1 MEDKQSRELRSE
13 EEEEEEHA
21 KVDVLKYV
29 FGFVEIAVVKCA
41 IELGIADT
49 IESHGSPMTLLELSS
64 ALSCDPSPL
73 YRIMRVLV
81 HLKIF
86 KEKPSTQL
94 GPKVFVQTPLSKWLL
109 KSGQNSM
116 AAFILLES
124 SPVMLAPW
132 HGLSARIQGI
142 SNSAFESVHGEDVW
156 SYAAA
161 NPDHSK
167 LINEAMAC
175 DARVAVPAVIESC
188 LEVFKGIETIVDV
201 GGGDGTTLRLLVE
214 ACPWIQGINF
224 DLPHVVSVAQECDR
238 IKNVGGDMFDC
249 VPKADAVIMKW
260 VLHDWGDDEC
270 IRILKKCREA
280 ILENKGK
287 VIIVE
292 AVIDEKDEKEDIKL
306 TNVRLMLDMVMMA
319 HTNTGKE
326 RTLKEWGYVLRK
338 LALADT
344 LSHLFMLSNPLF
356 RLFPKFREQKVMGVD
371 LFLQISTV

>member
-1 MEDKQSRELRSE
+1 MEDKQRELGE
-13 EEEEEEHA
+13 EEDEEEHA
-21 KVDVLKYV
+21 KLEIWKYV
-29 FGFVEIAVVKCA
+29 YGFIEIAVVKCA
-41 IELGIADT
+41 IELGIADA

-64 ALSCDPSPL
+64 ALRCDPSPL

-86 KEKPSTQL
+86 KEKPTTQL
-94 GPKVFVQTPLSKWLL
+94 GPKVYAQTPLSKLLL
-109 KSGQNSM
+109 KSGENSM
-116 AAFILLES
+116 AALILLES
-124 SPVMLAPW
+124 SPVMLATW

-142 SNSAFESVHGEDVW
+142 TNSAFESVHGEDVW
-156 SYAAA
+156 SHAAA

-167 LINEAMAC
+167 LFNEAMAC

-238 IKNVGGDMFDC
+238 IENVGGDMFDC
-249 VPKADAVIMKW
+249 VPKADAVIMKS
-260 VLHDWGDDEC
+260 VLHGCGDDEC

-280 ILENKGK
+280 IPDHKGK
-287 VIIVE
+287 VIIIEV
-292 AVIDEKDEKEDIKL
+292 VIDEKDEKEDIKL
-306 TNVRLMLDMVMMA
+306 TNVRLMLDTVMMA

-326 RTLKEWGYVLRK
+326 RTLKEWGYVLGE
-338 LALADT
+338 AGFSQHTITPIHAVY
-344 LSHLFMLSNPLF
+344 SVIQA
-356 RLFPKFREQKVMGVD
+356 FP
-371 LFLQISTV
+371 

>member
-1 MEDKQSRELRSE
+1 MEDKQRELGE
-13 EEEEEEHA
+13 EEKEEEHA
-21 KVDVLKYV
+21 KLEIWKYV
-29 FGFVEIAVVKCA
+29 FGFVEMAVVKCA
-41 IELGIADT
+41 IELGIADA

-64 ALSCDPSPL
+64 ALRCDPSPL

-86 KEKPSTQL
+86 KEKPATQL
-94 GPKVFVQTPLSKWLL
+94 GPKVYAQTPLSKRLL

-116 AAFILLES
+116 AALILLES

-132 HGLSARIQGI
+132 HGLSARIQGV
-142 SNSAFESVHGEDVW
+142 SNPAFEAVHGEDVW

-161 NPDHSK
+161 NPNHSK

-175 DARVAVPAVIESC
+175 DARVAVPAVLESC
-188 LEVFKGIETIVDV
+188 LEVFKGLETIVDV

-214 ACPWIQGINF
+214 ACPWIRGVNF

-238 IKNVGGDMFDC
+238 IENVGGDMFDC
-249 VPKADAVIMKW
+249 VPKADAAIIMW

-280 ILENKGK
+280 IPEEKGK

-292 AVIDEKDEKEDIKL
+292 AVIEEDNEKQDNKL
-306 TNVRLMLDMVMMA
+306 TDVRLMLDMVMMA

-326 RTLKEWGYVLRK
+326 RTTKEWGYVLGEAGFSRHTITPIH
-338 LALADT
+338 AIQSVIQA
-344 LSHLFMLSNPLF
+344 
-356 RLFPKFREQKVMGVD
+356 FP
-371 LFLQISTV
+371 

>member
-1 MEDKQSRELRSE
+1 MEDKQRELEGE
-13 EEEEEEHA
+13 EKEEEHA
-21 KVDVLKYV
+21 KLEIWKYV

-41 IELGIADT
+41 IELGIADA

-64 ALSCDPSPL
+64 ALRCDPSPL
-73 YRIMRVLV
+73 YRILRVLV

-86 KEKPSTQL
+86 KEKPATQL
-94 GPKVFVQTPLSKWLL
+94 GPKVYAQTPLSKRLL
-109 KSGQNSM
+109 KSGENSM

-132 HGLSARIQGI
+132 HGLSARIQGV
-142 SNSAFESVHGEDVW
+142 SNPAFEAVHGEDVW

-161 NPDHSK
+161 NPNHSK

-175 DARVAVPAVIESC
+175 DARVAVPAVLESC
-188 LEVFKGIETIVDV
+188 LEVFKGLETIVDV

-214 ACPWIQGINF
+214 ACPWIRGVNF

-238 IKNVGGDMFDC
+238 IENVGGDMFDC
-249 VPKADAVIMKW
+249 VPKADAAIIMW

-280 ILENKGK
+280 IPEDKGK

-292 AVIDEKDEKEDIKL
+292 AVIEEDSEKLDKKL
-306 TNVRLMLDMVMMA
+306 TDVRLMLDMVMMA

-326 RTLKEWGYVLRK
+326 RTIKEWGYVLGEAGFSRHTITPIHVVQSVIQ
-338 LALADT
+338 A
-344 LSHLFMLSNPLF
+344 
-356 RLFPKFREQKVMGVD
+356 FP
-371 LFLQISTV
+371 